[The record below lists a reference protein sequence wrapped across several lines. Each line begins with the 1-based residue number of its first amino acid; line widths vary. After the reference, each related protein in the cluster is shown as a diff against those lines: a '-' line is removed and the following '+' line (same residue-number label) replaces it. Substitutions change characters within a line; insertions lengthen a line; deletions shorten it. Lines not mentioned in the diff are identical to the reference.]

1 MQSHKLSRRRFLQHS
16 ALLTSGTLLAA
27 CVGVTA
33 PASSEPAGSA
43 DEGMAEPTEVEF
55 TVWGSWDATYGL
67 LMDEYQKTMSDTTV
81 TITSAPFPQYHDRL
95 LTRFASGDLPDVG
108 MIVDFDFAR
117 FQNRGFLNDLTHY
130 VEAHPTWDINAPGY
144 NHFYDV
150 ITDFFKS
157 EGKPYAIP
165 AEVNPMGIGYNID
178 MFEEFGV
185 TTPYE
190 HFQNDTWTWDTFVE
204 TAKEMMRGEGDE
216 KIWGWT
222 NGPVRI
228 WNISNRIWQN
238 GGNIFNEDKTQVLV
252 DQEAAVEA
260 IQWKF
265 DLYLEHELGPAN
277 LRSQDASA
285 GGLFDQGRLALRDVG
300 TWTRKGMEGSD
311 INWGVVP
318 QPKSVQ
324 YATWTGGFSYTIP
337 VGAASPDAA
346 WDVIQ
351 YTASLEGAQFLL
363 RNGHAGSS
371 VKAAMESD
379 SFLFEPPVHPE
390 SYLFMMETVQ
400 PQPFIRRNQEFLE
413 IWDREMDLVAIGEK
427 SAEDAAVQIKT
438 ETEPLLEA

>member
-1 MQSHKLSRRRFLQHS
+1 MQSNKLSRRRFLQNS
-16 ALLTSGTLLAA
+16 ALLSSGALLAA
-27 CVGVTA
+27 CVGVA
-33 PASSEPAGSA
+33 EPGASESA
-43 DEGMAEPTEVEF
+43 ASGDDAMAEATEIEF

-67 LMDEYQKTMSDTTV
+67 LMDEYKTTSNTTV
-81 TITSAPFPQYHDRL
+81 TITSAPFGQYHDRL

-117 FQNRGFLNDLTHY
+117 FQNRGFLTDLTHY

-238 GGNIFNEDKTQVLV
+238 GGNIFNEDKTEVLV

-265 DLYLEHELGPAN
+265 DLYLKHELGPAN
-277 LRSQDASA
+277 LRSADAGA

-300 TWTRKGMEGSD
+300 TWTRMGMAGSD

-324 YATWTGGFSYTIP
+324 YATWTGGFSYTVP
-337 VGAASPDAA
+337 VGSPNPDAA
-346 WDVIQ
+346 WDMIQ

-379 SFLFEPPVHPE
+379 SFLFEPPAHPE
-390 SYLFMMETVQ
+390 SFLFMMETVH

-427 SAEDAAVQIKT
+427 SAEEAAVQIKT

>member
-1 MQSHKLSRRRFLQHS
+1 MQSHKLSRRRFLQNS
-16 ALLTSGTLLAA
+16 ALLTSGALLAA
-27 CVGVTA
+27 CAGVTA
-33 PASSEPAGSA
+33 PASSEPAASTDDA
-43 DEGMAEPTEVEF
+43 MAEATEVEF
-55 TVWGSWDATYGL
+55 TIWGSWDATYSL
-67 LMDEYQKTMSDTTV
+67 LMDQYHMTTDASAV
-81 TITSAPFPQYHDRL
+81 TITSAPFAQYHDRL
-95 LTRFASGDLPDVG
+95 LTRFASGDLPDVA

-117 FQNRGFLNDLTHY
+117 FQNRGFLNDLTNY

-190 HFQNDTWTWDTFVE
+190 HWQNDTWTWDTFLE

-238 GGNIFNEDKTQVLV
+238 GGNVFNEDKTEVLL
-252 DQEAAVEA
+252 DQPAAVEA

-285 GGLFDQGRLALRDVG
+285 GGLFDQGRLAMRDIG
-300 TWTRKGMEGSD
+300 TWTRMGMADSE
-311 INWGVVP
+311 INWGAVP

-337 VGAASPDAA
+337 VGAASPDAG

-379 SFLFEPPVHPE
+379 AFLYEPPVHPE
-390 SYLFMMETVQ
+390 SFLFMMETVH

-427 SAEDAAVQIKT
+427 SAEDAAIQIKT